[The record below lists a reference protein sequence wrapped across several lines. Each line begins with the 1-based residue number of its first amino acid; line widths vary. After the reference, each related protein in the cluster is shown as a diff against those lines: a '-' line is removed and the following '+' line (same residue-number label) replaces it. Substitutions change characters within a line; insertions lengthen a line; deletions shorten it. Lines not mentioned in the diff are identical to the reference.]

1 MCGNLRGRCGNVMCT
16 CGNEGGM
23 CGNDVVGV
31 VMVVHLQMWR

>member
-31 VMVVHLQMWR
+31 VMVVHLSRD